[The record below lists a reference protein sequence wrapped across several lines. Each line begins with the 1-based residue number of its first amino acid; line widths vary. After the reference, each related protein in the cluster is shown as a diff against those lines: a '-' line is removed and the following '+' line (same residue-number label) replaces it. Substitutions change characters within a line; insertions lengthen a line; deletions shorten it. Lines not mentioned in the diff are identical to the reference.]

1 MRFKSN
7 AQSDQFSACFKLYS
21 SVYKKVTRPCYSKTT
36 TGQRVRILHTAME
49 NYSRL
54 PTSPSQPSFLGQH
67 PEMEVAQQLHNAK
80 SNYPVTRGHAKHSS
94 VSSTISS
101 SSTAYEPTHF
111 DLETTKRNSMERSNQ
126 FWDSPSSW
134 TLEII
139 AIIISTGAIVS
150 IIALLHRENGRPISA
165 WKLAVTL
172 NTIVAALG
180 TLARTTLA
188 FALSACV
195 GQQRWNWLRRRPDSL
210 VAWERFDEAS
220 RGPWGGTRLLIW
232 LRAR

>member
-1 MRFKSN
+1 
-7 AQSDQFSACFKLYS
+7 
-21 SVYKKVTRPCYSKTT
+21 
-36 TGQRVRILHTAME
+36 ME

-54 PTSPSQPSFLGQH
+54 LTSPSQPSFLRQH
-67 PEMEVAQQLHNAK
+67 PEMEAAQQSHNAK
-80 SNYPVTRGHAKHSS
+80 SNHPVTRGHAKHSS

-101 SSTAYEPTHF
+101 SSTAYEQSRF
-111 DLETTKRNSMERSNQ
+111 DLETTKRNSMERLTS

-134 TLEII
+134 NLEIV

-150 IIALLHRENGRPISA
+150 IVALLYRENERPISA
-165 WKLAVTL
+165 WRLAATL

-180 TLARTTLA
+180 TIARSTLA

-195 GQQRWNWLRRRPDSL
+195 GQQKWNWLQRRPDSL

>member
-1 MRFKSN
+1 MTTQRRVFT
-7 AQSDQFSACFKLYS
+7 LY
-21 SVYKKVTRPCYSKTT
+21 
-36 TGQRVRILHTAME
+36 TAMA
-49 NYSRL
+49 NYTRL
-54 PTSPSQPSFLGQH
+54 PTSQSQPGFLTYH
-67 PEMEVAQQLHNAK
+67 PETEVTQQSHSTKGNHA
-80 SNYPVTRGHAKHSS
+80 VTRGHAKHSS
-94 VSSTISS
+94 VSPTLAP
-101 SSTAYEPTHF
+101 SSTAYEPIHL
-111 DLETTKRNSMERSNQ
+111 DLESTKRNFVGSLTSVR
-126 FWDSPSSW
+126 DSPSSW

-139 AIIISTGAIVS
+139 AIIISTGAVVS
-150 IIALLHRENGRPISA
+150 IIALLYRENKRPISA

-172 NTIVAALG
+172 NTIVATLG

-195 GQQRWNWLRRRPDSL
+195 GQQKWNWLRRRPDSL

>member
-1 MRFKSN
+1 MLLEDDNRMKSLR
-7 AQSDQFSACFKLYS
+7 S
-21 SVYKKVTRPCYSKTT
+21 P
-36 TGQRVRILHTAME
+36 TAMA

-54 PTSPSQPSFLGQH
+54 PTSQSQPGFLGNH
-67 PEMEVAQQLHNAK
+67 PEMEMTHSAK
-80 SNYPVTRGHAKHSS
+80 SNYPVTRGHANHSS

-101 SSTAYEPTHF
+101 SSTAYEPTHL
-111 DLETTKRNSMERSNQ
+111 DLKTTKRNSVERFTS
-126 FWDSPSSW
+126 FWDSSRFW

-139 AIIISTGAIVS
+139 AIIISTGAI
-150 IIALLHRENGRPISA
+150 IAITALLYRENKRPISA
-165 WKLAVTL
+165 WKLTVTL
-172 NTIVAALG
+172 NTIIAALG

-220 RGPWGGTRLLIW
+220 RGPWGGTCLLIW

>member
-1 MRFKSN
+1 MLFEGDNRTKN
-7 AQSDQFSACFKLYS
+7 
-21 SVYKKVTRPCYSKTT
+21 
-36 TGQRVRILHTAME
+36 LHSPME

-54 PTSPSQPSFLGQH
+54 PTSPSQPRFLGQH
-67 PEMEVAQQLHNAK
+67 HEMEVLQQSHNAK
-80 SNYPVTRGHAKHSS
+80 SNYLVTRGHAKQSS

-101 SSTAYEPTHF
+101 SSTAYEPTHP
-111 DLETTKRNSMERSNQ
+111 DLETTKRTSVERLTS
-126 FWDSPSSW
+126 FWDSPSFW
-134 TLEII
+134 TLKII
-139 AIIISTGAIVS
+139 AIIISTGAI
-150 IIALLHRENGRPISA
+150 IAITALLYRENRKPISA
-165 WKLAVTL
+165 WRLTVTL
-172 NTIVAALG
+172 NTVIAALG

-220 RGPWGGTRLLIW
+220 RGPWGGTRLLVW

>member
-1 MRFKSN
+1 M
-7 AQSDQFSACFKLYS
+7 
-21 SVYKKVTRPCYSKTT
+21 TT
-36 TGQRVRILHTAME
+36 ERRVCILQTAMA

-54 PTSPSQPSFLGQH
+54 PTSQSRSGFIKYH
-67 PEMEVAQQLHNAK
+67 PETEVTQQSQNAK
-80 SNYPVTRGHAKHSS
+80 SNCPVTRGHSKHSS

-101 SSTAYEPTHF
+101 SSTAYEPTHL
-111 DLETTKRNSMERSNQ
+111 DLETTKCTSVERLTS
-126 FWDSPSSW
+126 FWDSTSFW

-139 AIIISTGAIVS
+139 AIIISIGAI
-150 IIALLHRENGRPISA
+150 IAITALLYRENRRPISA
-165 WKLAVTL
+165 WTLAVTL
-172 NTIVAALG
+172 NTVIAALG

-195 GQQRWNWLRRRPDSL
+195 GQQRWNWLRRTPDSL